1 MTAEHDLVPVLKK
14 LRMSGILQS
23 LELRVRQSVDDDVHP
38 TEFIYRVLHD
48 ELERRE
54 AKQLSQRMRRAR
66 FESDKAIEDFDF
78 KFNPDIPKARLLDLA
93 TCAFVERKENVCLVG
108 PAGVGKSHIA
118 QALGQRAVRAGYAAV
133 YTRCTH
139 LLSQLQAARADG
151 SYDRA
156 LGRFTSPDLLI
167 IDDVGLRPLRSTE
180 PEDLFEVLRGRYEQ
194 GATIVTSNRALEEWF
209 PLFGDDLL
217 ASATMDRLL
226 HHAHVIVMQGDSY
239 RNPPSGKR

>member
-48 ELERRE
+48 ELDRRE

-66 FESDKAIEDFDF
+66 FESDKAIEEFDF

-118 QALGQRAVRAGYAAV
+118 QALGQRAVRAGYAAM
-133 YTRCTH
+133 YIRCTH

-151 SYDRA
+151 SYDRTI
-156 LGRFTSPDLLI
+156 GRFTSPDLLI

-194 GATIVTSNRALEEWF
+194 GATIVTSNRSLEEWF